1 MIHRERIDKEHLGH
15 IEVVT
20 IEGTT
25 EDLIKDI
32 VEEDILE
39 EDIVEE
45 AIVEKDIVEMERGIM
60 KPIMTHRVAKEVAM
74 EAREGIEA
82 AMTQIED
89 EDRIEAEEIE
99 TLEDVGLERI

>member
-1 MIHRERIDKEHLGH
+1 MIHRERIDMRHLGH

-25 EDLIKDI
+25 EDLI
-32 VEEDILE
+32 EDIIE

-45 AIVEKDIVEMERGIM
+45 VIVEKDIVEMERGIM
-60 KPIMTHRVAKEVAM
+60 KPIMAHRVAKEVAM

-82 AMTQIED
+82 AMTHIED
-89 EDRIEAEEIE
+89 EDRIDADEIE
-99 TLEDVGLERI
+99 ALEDVGLEKI

>member
-20 IEGTT
+20 IEDTI
-25 EDLIKDI
+25 EDLI
-32 VEEDILE
+32 EDIIE

-45 AIVEKDIVEMERGIM
+45 AIVEKDIVEMEREIM
-60 KPIMTHRVAKEVAM
+60 KPIMVHRVVKEVAM

-82 AMTQIED
+82 AMTHIED
-89 EDRIEAEEIE
+89 EERIEAEEIE